1 MFGFTFKYPD
11 MDSAFSIDKTLDVF
25 SDRDLK
31 LSKKEKYLDKILNSK
46 NFYGYIFTIGDND
59 GAKKE
64 KLKKL
69 YKIMTDVSNLD
80 VIIAALEDFRID
92 NYPRSAATFIYTIC
106 NYVTSECNINA
117 AKIDADFKDG
127 IIRRSEKEDRLEDVE
142 EKFARVKQIN
152 NRYIND
158 MIKPYAKKLYRKSG
172 VPKDICMTIVKNM
185 PEKIY
190 ISKDQIGSY
199 MNIVTD
205 AIYTGIDDCDDVD
218 HIDWAPFFK
227 SLFGEEYTKDVA
239 MYLTV
244 EGANRIKR
252 TWKNE
257 SRVQYIWDSLTAY
270 ALDTLEEL
278 SSDKINQV
286 VGLYKKVVASMSG
299 DEKNALRVDLTKLD
313 ENLFPNICQ
322 SVKKCYSSI
331 KDAVNIA
338 KGKKDR
344 FKSDDDLPTVN

>member
-172 VPKDICMTIVKNM
+172 VPKDICMTIV
-185 PEKIY
+185 
-190 ISKDQIGSY
+190 GSDRILY
-199 MNIVTD
+199 
-205 AIYTGIDDCDDVD
+205 
-218 HIDWAPFFK
+218 
-227 SLFGEEYTKDVA
+227 EYS
-239 MYLTV
+239 
-244 EGANRIKR
+244 NRC
-252 TWKNE
+252 N
-257 SRVQYIWDSLTAY
+257 
-270 ALDTLEEL
+270 
-278 SSDKINQV
+278 
-286 VGLYKKVVASMSG
+286 LYWY
-299 DEKNALRVDLTKLD
+299 R
-313 ENLFPNICQ
+313 
-322 SVKKCYSSI
+322 
-331 KDAVNIA
+331 
-338 KGKKDR
+338 
-344 FKSDDDLPTVN
+344 